1 MRTLP
6 ARVRAGATGVRRG
19 VVPELAKTESMYGR
33 WSRHCLE
40 HMPDL
45 EELKRAFAPY
55 SPSRSI
61 LTLPQNTAPS
71 LVQAAFEHTDS
82 AQPSSHDRVAEILQ
96 ISSEC
101 LYTASSLRLASPAA
115 RQAAL
120 SGCLRACWQCMKLGF
135 HSVLFQHYALRRC
148 PLHGVE
154 LTTRC
159 PSCQAQCWPTFAEV
173 ATSPFSCKKCSELW
187 LRTVRPAHG
196 DEYLVLVGAMLEDR
210 MRDLSHVDV
219 PGKGEQ
225 FVNQADATPLIAPPG
240 PNAAESHGRHV
251 ARWTAWPE
259 VPSPRWATFPETRQT
274 LIDWHEPREGCW
286 PDGGPLTVQ
295 AATACLRTLS
305 RLCCVECHTSDS
317 LKLRER
323 LGLRSSGLRMNDR
336 ASIVSVALH
345 QTICA
350 YGMCSR
356 LDRAESSDA
365 RAARDSVYADVEWN
379 GLQRGHRLVHSDA
392 GNAQLIRA
400 EILGWFAACV
410 IDAST
415 LQYLRNVDW
424 MTDLPK
430 TLFLP
435 AWIVMGAHPHYVLRL
450 RERAT
455 ELTVRRLVRR
465 YPPDLHLSERTTW
478 DENPVRRGASTNW
491 RQTLLMTMGVPVV
504 PDAPTPVPGMPGELT
519 VGTPKG
525 LWRRSTGV
533 PSA

>member
-6 ARVRAGATGVRRG
+6 ARVRAGAVVVRR
-19 VVPELAKTESMYGR
+19 VLEPELAKTESVYGR

-45 EELKRAFAPY
+45 EELRQAFAPY
-55 SPSRSI
+55 SPTRSI
-61 LTLPQNTAPS
+61 LILPHNTAPS
-71 LVQAAFEHTDS
+71 LVQAAFEHTEP
-82 AQPSSHDRVAEILQ
+82 AKPSSHDRVAEILG

-115 RQAAL
+115 RQGAL
-120 SGCLRACWQCMKLGF
+120 SGYLRACWQCMKLGF

-159 PSCQAQCWPTFAEV
+159 PSCQVQSWPKFAEV
-173 ATSPFSCKKCSELW
+173 AASPFSCKRCGEMW
-187 LRTVRPAHG
+187 LSSVRPAHG

-210 MRDLSHVDV
+210 IRDLSQVDV
-219 PGKGEQ
+219 PGKGER

-240 PNAAESHGRHV
+240 PNAAARHGRHV

-259 VPSPRWATFPETRQT
+259 VPSARWATFPETRQT

-295 AATACLRTLS
+295 AATACLRTLA
-305 RLCCVECHTSDS
+305 RLCCVEGHTADS

-323 LGLRSSGLRMNDR
+323 LGLPSNGLRMNDR
-336 ASIVSVALH
+336 ASIVSAALH
-345 QTICA
+345 QTMCA
-350 YGMCSR
+350 YAIRAR
-356 LDRAESSDA
+356 LGQADSLNA
-365 RAARDSVYADVEWN
+365 RALDSVYADVEWN

-400 EILGWFAACV
+400 EILGWFVACV

-424 MTDLPK
+424 ITDLPK

-435 AWIVMGAHPHYVLRL
+435 AWIVMGTHPHYFLRM
-450 RERAT
+450 RERVP
-455 ELTVRRLVRR
+455 ERTVRRLLRR
-465 YPPDLHLSERTTW
+465 YPPDLLLYERTAW
-478 DENPVRRGASTNW
+478 DESPVRRGFSTNW
-491 RQTLLMTMGVPVV
+491 RQTLRTTMGDPVV
-504 PDAPTPVPGMPGELT
+504 AAPPIGVPGMPEEDVT
-519 VGTPKG
+519 VGPWQG
-525 LWRRSTGV
+525 LWRRNTGLPNV
-533 PSA
+533 